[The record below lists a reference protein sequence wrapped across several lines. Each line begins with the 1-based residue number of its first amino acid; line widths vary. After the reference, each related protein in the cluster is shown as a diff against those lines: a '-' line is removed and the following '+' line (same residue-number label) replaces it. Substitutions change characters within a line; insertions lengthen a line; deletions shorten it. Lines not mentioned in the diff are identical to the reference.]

1 MKRFAV
7 SFLGVLMIVM
17 AVSGCTGKKPAE
29 QYVSEQLNCSL
40 PAAEKAEA
48 SDTHGGFHGE
58 GEYAA
63 AIRFDTVHGAQ
74 LAERLQNTDG
84 WKALPLEEE
93 LAVMGIILRIKQ
105 ESRRLKT
112 AVIILLIDSR
122 IQKEQV
128 FYTAGRIIFLW
139 QYMIQMRIY
148 CIIVR

>member
-40 PAAEKAEA
+40 PAAEKAEV

-63 AIRFDTVHGAQ
+63 TIRFDTV
-74 LAERLQNTDG
+74 RN
-84 WKALPLEEE
+84 WRSSFK
-93 LAVMGIILRIKQ
+93 
-105 ESRRLKT
+105 
-112 AVIILLIDSR
+112 
-122 IQKEQV
+122 IQTGGKY
-128 FYTAGRIIFLW
+128 FRW
-139 QYMIQMRIY
+139 RKN
-148 CIIVR
+148 

>member
-40 PAAEKAEA
+40 PAAEKSEA

-63 AIRFDTVHGAQ
+63 TIRFDTVHGAQ

-93 LAVMGIILRIKQ
+93 L
-105 ESRRLKT
+105 E
-112 AVIILLIDSR
+112 LLG
-122 IQKEQV
+122 K
-128 FYTAGRIIFLW
+128 
-139 QYMIQMRIY
+139 
-148 CIIVR
+148 

>member
-40 PAAEKAEA
+40 PAAEK
-48 SDTHGGFHGE
+48 

-93 LAVMGIILRIKQ
+93 LELLMYGGNRHYRTLNVMFC
-105 ESRRLKT
+105 S
-112 AVIILLIDSR
+112 A
-122 IQKEQV
+122 
-128 FYTAGRIIFLW
+128 FL
-139 QYMIQMRIY
+139 QFVVY
-148 CIIVR
+148 CFK

>member
-40 PAAEKAEA
+40 PAAEKAEV

-63 AIRFDTVHGAQ
+63 AIRFGTVHGAQ

-93 LAVMGIILRIKQ
+93 LELLMYGGSRHYRTLNVMFC
-105 ESRRLKT
+105 S
-112 AVIILLIDSR
+112 A
-122 IQKEQV
+122 
-128 FYTAGRIIFLW
+128 FL
-139 QYMIQMRIY
+139 QFVVY
-148 CIIVR
+148 CFK

>member
-93 LAVMGIILRIKQ
+93 L
-105 ESRRLKT
+105 E
-112 AVIILLIDSR
+112 LLMYGGNRGGSS
-122 IQKEQV
+122 
-128 FYTAGRIIFLW
+128 
-139 QYMIQMRIY
+139 
-148 CIIVR
+148 

>member
-7 SFLGVLMIVM
+7 SFLGVLMIVT

-40 PAAEKAEA
+40 PAAEKAEV

-63 AIRFDTVHGAQ
+63 TIRFDTVHGAQ
-74 LAERLQNTDG
+74 LTEQLQNTDG

-93 LAVMGIILRIKQ
+93 LELQI
-105 ESRRLKT
+105 
-112 AVIILLIDSR
+112 
-122 IQKEQV
+122 
-128 FYTAGRIIFLW
+128 GRASC
-139 QYMIQMRIY
+139 RER
-148 CIIVR
+148 V